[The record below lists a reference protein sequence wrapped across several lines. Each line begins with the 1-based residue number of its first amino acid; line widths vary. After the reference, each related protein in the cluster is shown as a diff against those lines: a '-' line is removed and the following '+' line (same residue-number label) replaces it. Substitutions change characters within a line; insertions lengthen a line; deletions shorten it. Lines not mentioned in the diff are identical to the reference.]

1 FNKAATVRGYG
12 SKILFTAAAFV
23 HSRDPEKLF
32 LQRQQSL
39 LPDAPVSSQDLPEG
53 GRGQGRLC
61 FSYFNG
67 EAGDLP
73 FFYGPVLVAC
83 RVQVIPA
90 FRQAVSCDSLYPLS
104 KVAAYSPE
112 FSFLSEIPV
121 NDFSRGMIADC
132 PLEFL
137 LSGQFSQ
144 YFRLFLI
151 LRRLT
156 FVTLPGRLSLQIMVL
171 FPESLKVSVQIHA
184 PGFGLPSSVVRTAG
198 HPSPFSL
205 PVLP

>member
-1 FNKAATVRGYG
+1 MALSADDQRKSRNTLSSPFNKAATVRGYG

-61 FSYFNG
+61 FSYFNS

-83 RVQVIPA
+83 RIQVIPA
-90 FRQAVSCDSLYPLS
+90 FRQAVSCDPLYPLP
-104 KVAAYSPE
+104 KVTAYSPE
-112 FSFLSEIPV
+112 FSFLSKIPV
-121 NDFSRGMIADC
+121 NDFSRRMIADC
-132 PLEFL
+132 PLEFF

-151 LRRLT
+151 LRGLT
-156 FVTLPGRLSLQIMVL
+156 FVSFPGGQIGRASCRERV
-171 FPESLKVSVQIHA
+171 
-184 PGFGLPSSVVRTAG
+184 
-198 HPSPFSL
+198 
-205 PVLP
+205 